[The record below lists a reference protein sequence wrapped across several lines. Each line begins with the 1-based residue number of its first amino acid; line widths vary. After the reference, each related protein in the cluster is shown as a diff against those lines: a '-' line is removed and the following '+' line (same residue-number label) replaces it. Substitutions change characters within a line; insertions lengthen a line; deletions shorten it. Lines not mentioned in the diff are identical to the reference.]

1 MDAGLAAIPVEEYKN
16 AMRHVASAVAV
27 VTFRDHAGWAGVI
40 TTAIC
45 SATTEPP
52 TLVVC
57 IRNDTPAAK
66 LIRAAGVFAV
76 NFLTDEQADIARRFS
91 TSTQTDGTPFD
102 AAGDWTEGG
111 TGTPVLDGAVS
122 SFECKLEK
130 AFEHGSHDIFLGL
143 VQGLRTAPGEN
154 LLYRDGFF
162 RRLFSE

>member
-1 MDAGLAAIPVEEYKN
+1 
-16 AMRHVASAVAV
+16 MRHVASAVAV
-27 VTFRDHAGWAGVI
+27 VTFRDGEGWAGLI

-57 IRNDTPAAK
+57 IRNDTPAAT

-76 NFLTDEQADIARRFS
+76 NFLTDEQAEIARRFS
-91 TSTQTDGTPFD
+91 TSTQTEGQPFD
-102 AAGDWTEGG
+102 AGDWAEGR
-111 TGTPVLDGAVS
+111 TGAPVLDGAVS
-122 SFECKLEK
+122 SFECKLEQ
-130 AFEHGSHDIFLGL
+130 AFGHGSHDIFLGL